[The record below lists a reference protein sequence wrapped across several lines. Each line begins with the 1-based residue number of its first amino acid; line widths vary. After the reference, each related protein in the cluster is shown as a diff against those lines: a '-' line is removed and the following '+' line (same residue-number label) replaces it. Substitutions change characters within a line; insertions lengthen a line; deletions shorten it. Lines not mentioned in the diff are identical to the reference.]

1 MSLLP
6 TKDLD
11 LDAAREETTNKYQC
25 ILYKTMLKISLCDA
39 QIFLAKYACCAAVFT
54 LSRRLKV
61 NIVQAGQQELETFST
76 TKLFANNS
84 IEKP

>member
-11 LDAAREETTNKYQC
+11 LDAGREETTDKYQC
-25 ILYKTMLKISLCDA
+25 ILNKTMLKRSLCDV
-39 QIFLAKYACCAAVFT
+39 QIFLAKYACCVAVFT

-76 TKLFANNS
+76 KLFFNNS

>member
-1 MSLLP
+1 MSLHP

-11 LDAAREETTNKYQC
+11 LDAGREETTNKYQC
-25 ILYKTMLKISLCDA
+25 ILYKTMLKRSLCDV
-39 QIFLAKYACCAAVFT
+39 QIFLAKYACCVAVFT

-76 TKLFANNS
+76 KLFSNNS

>member
-11 LDAAREETTNKYQC
+11 LDARREETTNKYQC
-25 ILYKTMLKISLCDA
+25 ILYKTLLKRSLCDV
-39 QIFLAKYACCAAVFT
+39 QIFLAKYACCVAVFT

-76 TKLFANNS
+76 KLFSNNS